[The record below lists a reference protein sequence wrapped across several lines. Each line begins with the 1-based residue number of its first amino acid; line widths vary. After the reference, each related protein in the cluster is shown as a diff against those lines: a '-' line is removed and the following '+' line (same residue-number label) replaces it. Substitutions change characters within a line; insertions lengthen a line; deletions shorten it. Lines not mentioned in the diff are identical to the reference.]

1 MKVKLLSIKGSW
13 REVADAAR
21 TTIGLEA
28 GTGEPS
34 SSWRRRMLLAEHSP
48 IRKLSINWKWYDL
61 KSWISVH
68 FVRHKFGI
76 EHWVKSQRPDRGM
89 GGNRD
94 AAPQSTLI
102 NHECLA
108 NAQAIIN
115 ISRKRLCNQASKET
129 REAWKA
135 FLETF
140 KESEP
145 ELYGACVPDCIYRG
159 WCYEYKSCGYHL
171 TENYKERLVKY
182 RAGINQPDTRW
193 GWACVFC
200 GLLNPTRHEVCER
213 CGTAKDSQ

>member
-135 FLETF
+135 FLETL

-145 ELYGACVPDCIYRG
+145 ELYGACIPDCIYRG